1 MERILVSIADIATVG
16 ELCVCIAGVKK
27 CIDMRGG
34 EAPDVETF
42 CLIESRASNG
52 LRSGGPLR

>member
-34 EAPDVETF
+34 STGCGNFLFD
-42 CLIESRASNG
+42 
-52 LRSGGPLR
+52 